1 MGTDPEALNAIVNIV
16 AKRSIVTTNS
26 DGPQWPDPFE
36 M

>member
-1 MGTDPEALNAIVNIV
+1 MGANPEPLNAIVNV
-16 AKRSIVTTNS
+16 VTKRSIVTTNA